1 MIKFL
6 VDAQLPKKLSLL
18 LEYRG
23 YDSIHTLNLPNKN
36 KTKDSEINNISL
48 KEQRVLISKDLDFI
62 ESLLISNK
70 PYKLIYIVT
79 GNITN
84 KELLE
89 IFSKNIDE
97 IVKHIKDNRLIEIT
111 KENIII
117 THLYHQKPNLKTR
130 SPIKWAF
137 EG

>member
-117 THLYHQKPNLKTR
+117 KL
-130 SPIKWAF
+130 
-137 EG
+137 